1 MIKEVIM
8 MPDKERIDIE
18 EEVNEEP
25 SNKESKK
32 AKKKLDDLLEKLAK
46 ANADV
51 EHWKNEYYRAY
62 ADTKNLRSKLEKD
75 FKEAVKYRVEGFVD
89 ELLPILDSFESVLK
103 QEVEDPALRNYLVGF
118 QYVYKNLLTVLEN
131 EGVKS
136 FAPKVDDKFD
146 AHTMDAIDT
155 IVGEKD
161 NIVTKVYASGYKL
174 HDHLIR
180 PARVQVSVIK
190 KEEKSEEKS
199 EEKEPEQLDA

>member
-1 MIKEVIM
+1 MGILEKVVGFIKEKIQASIR
-8 MPDKERIDIE
+8 ERAI
-18 EEVNEEP
+18 
-25 SNKESKK
+25 KK
-32 AKKKLDDLLEKLAK
+32 AKKKLDEIVEKLAK
-46 ANADV
+46 AQADV

-103 QEVEDPALRNYLVGF
+103 QDVQDPNLRNYLVGF
-118 QYVYKNLLTVLEN
+118 QYVYKNLLAVLEN

-136 FAPKVDDKFD
+136 FTPKVDDKFD
-146 AHTMDAIDT
+146 PHTMDAIDT
-155 IVGEKD
+155 IEGEKD

-180 PARVQVSVIK
+180 PARVQVSTTK
-190 KEEKSEEKS
+190 KEEPEKAEDKPEEK
-199 EEKEPEQLDA
+199 LDA

>member
-1 MIKEVIM
+1 M
-8 MPDKERIDIE
+8 MPDEIKIE
-18 EEVNEEP
+18 EHSEEIKEEEP
-25 SNKESKK
+25 SDKKEKK
-32 AKKKLDDLLEKLAK
+32 AKKKLDEIVEKLAK
-46 ANADV
+46 AQADV

-103 QEVEDPALRNYLVGF
+103 QEVQDPNLRNYLVGF

-136 FAPKVDDKFD
+136 FTPKVDDKFD
-146 AHTMDAIDT
+146 PHTMDAIDT
-155 IVGEKD
+155 IEGEKD
-161 NIVTKVYASGYKL
+161 NIITKVYASGYKL

-180 PARVQVSVIK
+180 PARVQVSTTK
-190 KEEKSEEKS
+190 KEEPQKEVKKPEEK
-199 EEKEPEQLDA
+199 LDA

>member
-1 MIKEVIM
+1 M
-8 MPDKERIDIE
+8 MPDEIKIE
-18 EEVNEEP
+18 EHSEEIKEEEP
-25 SNKESKK
+25 SDKKEKK
-32 AKKKLDDLLEKLAK
+32 AKKKLDEIVEKLAK
-46 ANADV
+46 AQADV

-103 QEVEDPALRNYLVGF
+103 QDVQDPNLRNYLVGF
-118 QYVYKNLLTVLEN
+118 QYVYKNLLAVLEN

-136 FAPKVDDKFD
+136 FTPKVDDKFD
-146 AHTMDAIDT
+146 PHTMDAIDT
-155 IVGEKD
+155 IEGEKD

-180 PARVQVSVIK
+180 PARVQVSTTK
-190 KEEKSEEKS
+190 KEESEKAEDKPEEK
-199 EEKEPEQLDA
+199 LDA

>member
-1 MIKEVIM
+1 M
-8 MPDKERIDIE
+8 MPDEIKIE
-18 EEVNEEP
+18 EEEVKEEP
-25 SNKESKK
+25 SNKAEKK
-32 AKKKLDDLLEKLAK
+32 AKKKLDEILEKLAK

-62 ADTKNLRSKLEKD
+62 ADTKNLRNKLEKD

-103 QEVEDPALRNYLVGF
+103 QEVEDPNLKNYLVGF
-118 QYVYKNLLTVLEN
+118 QYVYKNLLAVLEN
-131 EGVKS
+131 EGVKT
-136 FAPKVDDKFD
+136 FVPKVDDKFD

-155 IVGEKD
+155 IEGEKD

-190 KEEKSEEKS
+190 KEEEKPEEPKS
-199 EEKEPEQLDA
+199 DA